1 MLKQRLFRNCEG
13 DSVLAGTNSQSSV
26 VLIVSCLLSLVMLLA
41 PARAYAWTSSGSHWN
56 GSTQRI
62 SLVQLYGNYQ
72 AGIVNAISSID
83 SKTDVHFSFT
93 TASEPSWKARVNNYG
108 NTGWEGQST
117 WSYYLGATHSA
128 DSKLNMY
135 YLNPNTSVAQLKVV
149 WLHELCHVWGLGHVD
164 SINSVMY
171 KSASEAYR
179 RGGVRD
185 LVSDDINGI
194 NHLY

>member
-1 MLKQRLFRNCEG
+1 MIRKTFSHKRTGTLVSGSKGLP
-13 DSVLAGTNSQSSV
+13 AGMV
-26 VLIVSCLLSLVMLLA
+26 FVVSCLLSLSILLV
-41 PARAYAWTSSGSHWN
+41 PVPAYAWTTSGSHWN

-72 AGIVNAISSID
+72 AGVVNAISSID

-93 TASEPSWKARVNNYG
+93 TASGPSWTARVNNYG

-117 WSYYLGATHSA
+117 WSYYLGATHSG

-135 YLNPNTSVAQLKVV
+135 YLNPNTPVARLKVV

-171 KSASEAYR
+171 KSASDAYT

-185 LVSDDINGI
+185 LTSDEINGM
-194 NHLY
+194 NALY